1 MKEGH
6 MKWRRVAWNEGGS
19 YEIREGHI
27 KKRNLKVEMIDN
39 GFEISYSGNSDTT
52 LLVYYKCSTFI
63 LCYLLDCSLG
73 LVTGIAIGTVSFIIG
88 ALIAST
94 VGGMLWIIVC
104 VKRKNKLKMSQN
116 GILRN
121 KISRHYKPFTSK
133 SEVSPSESGQ
143 CEKPTQDIT
152 QQSMQGNV
160 AYGQGTTE
168 RSLSGL

>member
-1 MKEGH
+1 
-6 MKWRRVAWNEGGS
+6 
-19 YEIREGHI
+19 
-27 KKRNLKVEMIDN
+27 MIDN
-39 GFEISYSGNSDTT
+39 GFEISYSGNGDTT

-121 KISRHYKPFTSK
+121 KRSRHYKPFTSK
-133 SEVSPSESGQ
+133 SEVSPSKSGQ
-143 CEKPTQDIT
+143 CEKPIQDIT